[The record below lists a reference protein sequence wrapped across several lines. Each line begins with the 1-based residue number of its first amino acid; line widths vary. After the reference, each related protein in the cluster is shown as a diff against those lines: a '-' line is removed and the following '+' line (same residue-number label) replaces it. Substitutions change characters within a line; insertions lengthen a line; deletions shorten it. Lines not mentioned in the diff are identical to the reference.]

1 MPRGIPI
8 PLSFPLCG
16 SVRVTRSESGEE
28 KTTLSF
34 IGRSDTPLWRGRTD
48 PSATKAAR
56 SRRGKFLPDE
66 SLILGKLKGLRQLF
80 LVARPIETGVLHT
93 GRKEVKEDLL
103 KLCSVNGSPVG
114 RKTYMETENQ
124 YSVAWCADL
133 AGCPGEDF
141 LTAAAYGKETAL
153 SGTFRLETELWI
165 WEAKR
170 RSKWSSKAVFV
181 SGVWYRSFGNRWAE
195 NGIWIVT

>member
-1 MPRGIPI
+1 MRKRESHPKRVRRGEDDAVFHREIGYAALARQNRPI
-8 PLSFPLCG
+8 
-16 SVRVTRSESGEE
+16 RNESR
-28 KTTLSF
+28 K
-34 IGRSDTPLWRGRTD
+34 IQ
-48 PSATKAAR
+48 A
-56 SRRGKFLPDE
+56 GKFLPDE

-153 SGTFRLETELWI
+153 SGTFRLETELVDLGG
-165 WEAKR
+165 
-170 RSKWSSKAVFV
+170 KAPQ
-181 SGVWYRSFGNRWAE
+181 
-195 NGIWIVT
+195 